1 MHNRTIALVFAAG
14 VGAALLAQS
23 SDVGAQLPDRPIRIV
38 VPYVAGGTSD
48 VGTRLVAGKV
58 AEGGGLNVV
67 VENKAGGGG
76 VPAAMSV
83 KEAAPDGTTLFLAD
97 LGSFG
102 INVSLMSSLP
112 YDPTR
117 DFKPITTLFSFP
129 SVLAVPAALEAS
141 SVAELIALSKKKPDG
156 LAFGSQGPG
165 SGGHLLAEMLAKT
178 SGANLVHV
186 PYRGV
191 AAVVVDLV
199 AGRVSMLYGS
209 YLATKG
215 QVEAKALRI
224 LAVTSKQR
232 LAVLPDTPTMAELG
246 YPEVDLDVWFGLV
259 APAATPDPVVQALH
273 ARFSS
278 AMNSPD
284 IVGRLNSQGVN
295 VVTNTPAGFAALI
308 KSDIA
313 RVAPVV
319 KASGARV
326 N

>member
-1 MHNRTIALVFAAG
+1 MAWRSG
-14 VGAALLAQS
+14 Q
-23 SDVGAQLPDRPIRIV
+23 
-38 VPYVAGGTSD
+38 
-48 VGTRLVAGKV
+48 
-58 AEGGGLNVV
+58 
-67 VENKAGGGG
+67 
-76 VPAAMSV
+76 
-83 KEAAPDGTTLFLAD
+83 
-97 LGSFG
+97 
-102 INVSLMSSLP
+102 
-112 YDPTR
+112 
-117 DFKPITTLFSFP
+117 
-129 SVLAVPAALEAS
+129 
-141 SVAELIALSKKKPDG
+141 
-156 LAFGSQGPG
+156 QGPG

-295 VVTNTPAGFAALI
+295 VVTNTP
-308 KSDIA
+308 
-313 RVAPVV
+313 PVLPP
-319 KASGARV
+319 
-326 N
+326 